1 MGIMRSVML
10 LRAFVFL
17 RKNFRQYFSIE
28 PALTQQVKQEVYHI
42 RHQVY
47 CRELGWEP
55 ENFLEQETDDYDVDS
70 VHCVM
75 RSVKSGE
82 YVGCIRLI
90 LPRSNEPFFPLP
102 FEKACGSTLNYKL
115 LDPLARS
122 RFAIAE
128 VSRLA
133 VIGKYRRRK
142 YEQQRP
148 VGLSDDDYGS
158 VVMPRFPYIPVG
170 LYLGMLDMAR
180 RNEVETLYILT
191 EPWLAEHF
199 SHLGIKL
206 ISIGSAVEHHGKRV
220 PLMMNVNEALAGL
233 SLFIRPLFNEIASE
247 MEYCYQA
254 DDQVM
259 PPDNPGNR
267 SCTGSSV

>member
-1 MGIMRSVML
+1 MSFKRSVIL
-10 LRAFVFL
+10 LSEFISL
-17 RKNFRQYFSIE
+17 RRNFRQYFSIE
-28 PALTQQVKQEVYHI
+28 PALSQQAKREAYHV

-55 ENFLEQETDDYDVDS
+55 ENFLEQETDEYDVDS
-70 VHCVM
+70 IHCLM

-115 LDPLARS
+115 LDPIARS

-142 YEQQRP
+142 YEQQGP
-148 VGLSDDDYGS
+148 ISISDEDYGTIA
-158 VVMPRFPYIPVG
+158 MPRFPYIPVG
-170 LYLGMLDMAR
+170 LYLGMLEMAR

-191 EPWLAEHF
+191 EPWLVKHF
-199 SHLGIKL
+199 SRLGIKL
-206 ISIGSAVEHHGKRV
+206 ISIGSAVDHHGKRV
-220 PLMMNVNEALAGL
+220 PLMMSVSKALSGL
-233 SLFIRPLFNEIASE
+233 SVFVRPLFKEITRE
-247 MEYCYQA
+247 MDLCYRTN
-254 DDQVM
+254 D
-259 PPDNPGNR
+259 R
-267 SCTGSSV
+267 